1 MSAEVNQQ
9 RVTATNLCV
18 LICVY
23 AILWMWLQVAG
34 AITRAPL
41 LQVHEPLS
49 YAKIR
54 TLKIRI
60 LKHTI

>member
-1 MSAEVNQQ
+1 MC
-9 RVTATNLCV
+9 RRCV

-34 AITRAPL
+34 TITRAPPL

-54 TLKIRI
+54 TLKIGI